1 MEETYKEND
10 EEFKKLLNTQDEE
23 AEEEAKEAGLEEENE
38 AEEDEDKEDKNE
50 INIYHKKVF
59 QLDKVLNFFFNKDI
73 IAKVQF
79 CPKCGKPMKLEN
91 NKNYMD
97 EKVWRCRSKVTD
109 HDEKKISGKILYL
122 KQSIFPYL

>member
-1 MEETYKEND
+1 MEEVYKEND
-10 EEFKKLLNTQDEE
+10 GEFKKLYNIQEAEE
-23 AEEEAKEAGLEEENE
+23 AEEVKEAEEAKEAEFEGENE
-38 AEEDEDKEDKNE
+38 AEEDEDEEDKNE
-50 INIYHKKVF
+50 INIYHKKDF

-73 IAKVQF
+73 IVKVQF

-109 HDEKKISGKILYL
+109 HDEKKISGKIL
-122 KQSIFPYL
+122 